1 MENTKQY
8 KVGIYIRLS
17 KEDEEKPEYKESE
30 SVSNQRNLLMQ
41 YLEQN
46 NLKLEE
52 EYVDDG
58 VSGTSFDRPA
68 FNRLIQDIEN
78 NRIISLPL
86 TPVTLIP

>member
-1 MENTKQY
+1 MSYNVMENTKQY

-46 NLKLEE
+46 NLKL
-52 EYVDDG
+52 
-58 VSGTSFDRPA
+58 
-68 FNRLIQDIEN
+68 
-78 NRIISLPL
+78 
-86 TPVTLIP
+86 